1 MVWFFWIIGFTFLSE
16 GKLDGLIFWIIIF
29 TFSSEGKLE
38 DLIFLD
44 YSFHFLKVGN
54 LREGEALIVAKAVSP
69 SRALP
74 LLATPLWCVVECVS
88 VSAQSCILLYRQ
100 WQAEPIII
108 SGLYSAVSAVTGWA
122 DYYFWIVFCCIGS
135 DRLSRLLFLDCIL
148 LYRQWQ
154 AEAII
159 ISGLYSA
166 ALAGADWADYYFWI
180 VFCCTGR
187 GRLSRLLLLHCL
199 LLLDHILLHRQ

>member
-1 MVWFFWIIGFTFLSE
+1 MVWF
-16 GKLDGLIFWIIIF
+16 
-29 TFSSEGKLE
+29 
-38 DLIFLD
+38 FLD

-100 WQAEPIII
+100 WQAEPIID
-108 SGLYSAVSAVTGWA
+108 SAMYSAALAVVDWA
-122 DYYFWIVFCCIGS
+122 DYWFCLVFCCTGS
-135 DRLSRLLFLDCIL
+135 DRLSRLLIRPYIL

-154 AEAII
+154 TEPIIDSAI
-159 ISGLYSA
+159 YSA
-166 ALAGADWADYYFWI
+166 TLAVADWADYWFGHA
-180 VFCCTGR
+180 FCCTGSD
-187 GRLSRLLLLHCL
+187 RLSRLLLRHCL
-199 LLLDHILLHRQ
+199 SLLDEWESGLRSVPVLWIVVYRCYSGTGFANIFTSA